1 MPIPPAL
8 VAKKKPLSE
17 MLGIITCT
25 IERLMTRDIR
35 CDRSRRA
42 IPFDVHEVAPSYI
55 QYRAKPT
62 TCREQVDSTRT
73 RRLRLETEIF
83 ASNLVRTKAEPP
95 IAR

>member
-1 MPIPPAL
+1 
-8 VAKKKPLSE
+8 
-17 MLGIITCT
+17 MLGLITCT

-73 RRLRLETEIF
+73 RRLRPETEIF
-83 ASNLVRTKAEPP
+83 ATNLVRTKAVPP
-95 IAR
+95 IRR

>member
-62 TCREQVDSTRT
+62 TCREQVEPACT
-73 RRLRLETEIF
+73 RRLRFETEIL
-83 ASNLVRTKAEPP
+83 ASNLVRTEAVPQ
-95 IAR
+95 IGR